1 MAAAAAGRSAAMM
14 QGSPPYLED
23 FEDLWFALKPY
34 RPIAFGTR
42 LARITGHP
50 KDAMLLSQL
59 VYWTRRG
66 RDVGSNGGWV
76 HKTREHWFA
85 ETGLSREEQEN
96 ARRRLRDRNLVME
109 WRGGRPACLHY
120 RLDVRAMSTAV
131 RTSCR
136 MVGPL
141 PASIEAIR
149 TDEGAMQELL
159 GPTVAFRRVF
169 VDLVGNVNAAL
180 LLSRMVQLQRREADQ
195 QATWFTQSGL
205 EWQRS
210 LGLNRVQQ
218 ENARRRLVRQGLIRE
233 LTRPNTGKRVFTQ
246 INATELRHQ
255 LERLVSR
262 IDVRDRLATRKAL
275 IARGAREGSATPG
288 TEAFV
293 AVTRGNSGSPVCPA
307 MFAGVVTPGNSPG
320 GTVHIPDV
328 GPVVAFQNPPTR
340 SLQPGQEAGMQLPS
354 ESLVRYRWRQ
364 TYGSN
369 ARAYTRITY
378 STTTTTGF
386 ALGTRYVCPVVVGT
400 KRYTD
405 VAADDASG
413 DGLVWPAMLHAV
425 EYPLVAAHL
434 ERVPFR
440 DRQVL
445 LDEMASCH
453 RHRPVQSPVA
463 YIAGLVRRCLAGDFV
478 PARAHLERAARE
490 RAHAVEGAVT
500 ASFDHDGSGSEP
512 GRPHASTPE
521 TARLHLAAIRAGLK
535 QARFTQAGAGHA

>member
-1 MAAAAAGRSAAMM
+1 
-14 QGSPPYLED
+14 
-23 FEDLWFALKPY
+23 
-34 RPIAFGTR
+34 
-42 LARITGHP
+42 
-50 KDAMLLSQL
+50 
-59 VYWTRRG
+59 
-66 RDVGSNGGWV
+66 
-76 HKTREHWFA
+76 
-85 ETGLSREEQEN
+85 
-96 ARRRLRDRNLVME
+96 
-109 WRGGRPACLHY
+109 
-120 RLDVRAMSTAV
+120 
-131 RTSCR
+131 
-136 MVGPL
+136 
-141 PASIEAIR
+141 
-149 TDEGAMQELL
+149 
-159 GPTVAFRRVF
+159 
-169 VDLVGNVNAAL
+169 
-180 LLSRMVQLQRREADQ
+180 
-195 QATWFTQSGL
+195 
-205 EWQRS
+205 
-210 LGLNRVQQ
+210 
-218 ENARRRLVRQGLIRE
+218 
-233 LTRPNTGKRVFTQ
+233 
-246 INATELRHQ
+246 
-255 LERLVSR
+255 
-262 IDVRDRLATRKAL
+262 
-275 IARGAREGSATPG
+275 
-288 TEAFV
+288 
-293 AVTRGNSGSPVCPA
+293 
-307 MFAGVVTPGNSPG
+307 
-320 GTVHIPDV
+320 
-328 GPVVAFQNPPTR
+328 
-340 SLQPGQEAGMQLPS
+340 MQLPS

-400 KRYTD
+400 KRYAD